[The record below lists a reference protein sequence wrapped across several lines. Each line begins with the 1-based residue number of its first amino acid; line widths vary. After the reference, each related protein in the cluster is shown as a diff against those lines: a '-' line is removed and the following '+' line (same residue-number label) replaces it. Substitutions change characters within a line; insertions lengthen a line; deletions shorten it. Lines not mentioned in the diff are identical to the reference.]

1 RRFRKVFGLN
11 LYPGLSLQ
19 SKAPVPRI
27 AAGTLAFGRN
37 LLNDRYLAAYPVGQ
51 RNVLAE
57 LSDDELV
64 RAGRKHDHEAFAE
77 LVNRYK
83 HRVYW
88 LVRRM
93 LGSEEDEDVA
103 QEVFLRAYEALPA
116 FRGDCK
122 FSTWIY
128 KITRNLCLAELKKRG
143 VRGEPLSLQAESD
156 EKIHRLLAA
165 SERDPAEGVERLDLS
180 RSVRQLMERLPVQ
193 YRTVLTLFYLNQ
205 ATYEEIAEIMDAPLG
220 TVKTNIHRARLQL
233 RELVLADA
241 GLAGAE
247 YASGSGGT
255 AADGLGARGRGRAT
269 DEGGAFDAEP

>member
-1 RRFRKVFGLN
+1 MFDLN
-11 LYPGLSLQ
+11 LYIGSSLQ
-19 SKAPVPRI
+19 STACAPRI
-27 AAGTLAFGRN
+27 AAVTLAFSRN
-37 LLNDRYLAAYPVGQ
+37 LLNDQYLAAYPLGQ
-51 RNVLAE
+51 RRALAE

-64 RAGRKHDHEAFAE
+64 RSGRKHDHEAFAE

-103 QEVFLRAYEALPA
+103 QEVFLRVYEALPA

-143 VRGEPLSLQAESD
+143 VRGEPLSLEVESD
-156 EKIHRLLAA
+156 EKIHCLLAA
-165 SERDPAEGVERLDLS
+165 SHHGPAEDVERLDLS
-180 RSVRQLMERLPVQ
+180 RSVRELMGRLPVQ

-220 TVKTNIHRARLQL
+220 TVKTNIHRARLRL

-241 GLAGAE
+241 GLAGPEHEA
-247 YASGSGGT
+247 ASVRTSPGGPSAARRKGS
-255 AADGLGARGRGRAT
+255 AIDK
-269 DEGGAFDAEP
+269 GGAFNAEL